1 MKKKKIGAIYQI
13 LCILLGLVLLFPIFY
28 ALFISFMTPDEIL
41 TQNVHVLPNSFLNLE
56 NYKIVFEKT
65 MIVRFMINSFIIAF
79 ISSLI
84 RIVTASLA
92 AYSFAF
98 FEYKGKRLLFA
109 LVTFSLIIPSDVLIV
124 QNYFTVASIGL
135 INKYMGM
142 MIVFCV
148 SAMNIFVMRQ
158 SFLSYS
164 NSIREAAMVD
174 GCGNFMFYY
183 NILMPSSYPIIA
195 TVFISSFVGTWN
207 AYLWPLLVTNIDS
220 MRTAQVA
227 ITMLNISEGSS
238 YGYGAVMAAAII
250 ILVPSVLVF
259 LIFQR
264 KIIGGMM
271 SGAVKG

>member
-1 MKKKKIGAIYQI
+1 MKKKKIGAIYQM

-65 MIVRFMINSFIIAF
+65 MIFRFMINSFIIAF

-92 AYSFAF
+92 EYSFAF

-183 NILMPSSYPIIA
+183 KILMPSSYPIIA